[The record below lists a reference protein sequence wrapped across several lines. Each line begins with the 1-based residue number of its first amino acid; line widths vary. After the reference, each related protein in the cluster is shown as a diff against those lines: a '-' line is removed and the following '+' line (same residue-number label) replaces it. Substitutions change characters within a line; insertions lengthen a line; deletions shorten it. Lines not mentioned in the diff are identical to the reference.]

1 MSIRKRTWKN
11 SKGDAK
17 EAWVVDYI
25 DQAGKRRLKT
35 FERKKEASAFA
46 ATATVEIKH
55 GLHTPES
62 ESPTVSEAAAA
73 WIADCGDLERATL
86 AQYRQH
92 VTLHIEP
99 YLGRVKLSRLSTPM
113 VCDFRD
119 KLRSGEPAPGEA
131 EGRVRSPALIR
142 KVMTSLGSLIGHAK
156 EHGKFAGANPVRELG
171 KSKRGVHRRGEKRQK
186 GRLQVGRDIPSPEE
200 IKRLLGAAT
209 PRQKPILMIAAF
221 CGLRASELRGLR
233 WIDIDLKRSELQVR
247 QRADR
252 YLKIGPPK
260 SEAGERKV
268 PVPPGVV
275 AAMKEW
281 KLAGPKSDLG
291 LVFPSASGKI
301 QHHSNIV
308 RDILIPALAEA
319 GLLLPDGAPKY
330 GLHSL
335 RHFFASW
342 LINRKE
348 DGGRGMPIKT
358 AQTMLGHSSI
368 TMTADI
374 YGHLFERGDDA
385 AELAAAERGVMG

>member
-1 MSIRKRTWKN
+1 MSIRKRTWKTA
-11 SKGDAK
+11 KGEAK
-17 EAWVVDYI
+17 EAWVVDYV
-25 DQAGKRRLKT
+25 DQGGKRRLKT

-73 WIADCGDLERATL
+73 WISDCDNLERATL
-86 AQYRQH
+86 
-92 VTLHIEP
+92 
-99 YLGRVKLSRLSTPM
+99 VKLSRLSTPM

-119 KLRSGEPAPGEA
+119 KLRSGEPAPGVS
-131 EGRVRSPALIR
+131 EGRVRSPVLIR

-156 EHGKFAGANPVRELG
+156 ERGKFAGANPVRELG
-171 KSKRGVHRRGEKRQK
+171 KSKRGVHRRRGEKRQK

-233 WIDIDLKRSELQVR
+233 WIDIDMKRSELHVR

-268 PVPPGVV
+268 PVPPGVL

-281 KLAGPKSDLG
+281 KLAGPKSDRG

-319 GLLLPDGAPKY
+319 GLMLPDGSPKY

>member
-1 MSIRKRTWKN
+1 
-11 SKGDAK
+11 
-17 EAWVVDYI
+17 
-25 DQAGKRRLKT
+25 
-35 FERKKEASAFA
+35 
-46 ATATVEIKH
+46 
-55 GLHTPES
+55 
-62 ESPTVSEAAAA
+62 
-73 WIADCGDLERATL
+73 
-86 AQYRQH
+86 
-92 VTLHIEP
+92 
-99 YLGRVKLSRLSTPM
+99 M

-119 KLRSGEPAPGEA
+119 KLRSGEPASGEA
-131 EGRVRSPALIR
+131 EGRVRSHALIR

-156 EHGKFAGANPVRELG
+156 ERGKFAGANPVRELG

-342 LINRKE
+342 LIIGRKT
-348 DGGRGMPIKT
+348 G
-358 AQTMLGHSSI
+358 
-368 TMTADI
+368 
-374 YGHLFERGDDA
+374 A
-385 AELAAAERGVMG
+385 AECR

>member
-1 MSIRKRTWKN
+1 MSIRKRTWKTA
-11 SKGDAK
+11 KGEAK
-17 EAWVVDYI
+17 EAWVVDYV
-25 DQAGKRRLKT
+25 DQGGKRRLKT

-62 ESPTVSEAAAA
+62 ELPTVSEAAAA
-73 WIADCGDLERATL
+73 WISDCDNLERATL
-86 AQYRQH
+86 
-92 VTLHIEP
+92 
-99 YLGRVKLSRLSTPM
+99 VKLSRLSTPM

-119 KLRSGEPAPGEA
+119 KLRSGEPAPGES
-131 EGRVRSPALIR
+131 EGRVRSPVLIR

-156 EHGKFAGANPVRELG
+156 ERGKFAGANPVRELG
-171 KSKRGVHRRGEKRQK
+171 KSKRGVHRRRGEKRQK

-233 WIDIDLKRSELQVR
+233 WIDIDMKRSELHVR

-268 PVPPGVV
+268 PVPPGVL

-301 QHHSNIV
+301 QH
-308 RDILIPALAEA
+308 P
-319 GLLLPDGAPKY
+319 
-330 GLHSL
+330 
-335 RHFFASW
+335 
-342 LINRKE
+342 
-348 DGGRGMPIKT
+348 
-358 AQTMLGHSSI
+358 
-368 TMTADI
+368 
-374 YGHLFERGDDA
+374 
-385 AELAAAERGVMG
+385 